1 MFKIYRKQNNLYNI
15 PEDFSFLKHMLTL
28 FSFHYKVIYFVILVK
43 TCMRPILEKILSV
56 FYKSFKNVNMSLS
69 KQKCIVKKYV
79 FVYCITKKGV
89 ENVSLV
95 IFLYKIVIS
104 KQIYT

>member
-1 MFKIYRKQNNLYNI
+1 
-15 PEDFSFLKHMLTL
+15 MLTL

-56 FYKSFKNVNMSLS
+56 FFYKSFKNVNMSLS

-79 FVYCITKKGV
+79 FVYCITKKGM

-95 IFLYKIVIS
+95 IFYIKL
-104 KQIYT
+104 